1 MIFIILRKLTIL
13 TLVILLFSGTY
24 SFATDLTGYQ
34 AIYNMKLDKATT
46 GSQFSA
52 VHGSAVSYFRRA
64 CAGWQAKEELVM
76 DFYTQTGAS
85 IRRDLKFESLEAFDG
100 KTYKF
105 SSTAM
110 TNGIAEKYYGTAHS
124 KPEKEGEAGFGGES
138 QKTFILPQG
147 TVFYTGLVQ
156 WLLSEAERGR
166 QSAETWVFDGADA
179 EGPEKVVA
187 FILAF
192 QPDRNQDLHP
202 NFGKLTQGKR
212 WTIRLAFYKPG
223 PIDGIPNYEMEIGM
237 VENGVLTGFRI
248 HFENFSVTQTLE
260 DLISVEA
267 EKC

>member
-1 MIFIILRKLTIL
+1 
-13 TLVILLFSGTY
+13 
-24 SFATDLTGYQ
+24 
-34 AIYNMKLDKATT
+34 MKI
-46 GSQFSA
+46 QI
-52 VHGSAVSYFRRA
+52 
-64 CAGWQAKEELVM
+64 AG
-76 DFYTQTGAS
+76 
-85 IRRDLKFESLEAFDG
+85 RDLKFESLEAFDG
-100 KTYKF
+100 QTYQF

-110 TNGIAEKYYGTAHS
+110 TNGIAEKYYGTAYS
-124 KPEKEGEAGFGGES
+124 KPEKEGEAVFEGES

-156 WLLSEAERGR
+156 WLLSEAERGH

-202 NFGKLTQGKR
+202 NFGNLTKGKR

-223 PIDGIPNYEMEIGM
+223 LIDGIPNYEMEIGM